1 MSHKHDRVLILDFGS
16 QFTQLIARRIREEC
30 VYCEIH
36 SPDKSLEWIEAWNP
50 AAVILSGG
58 PSSVYDKG
66 VPTTDIK
73 LLEAGIPILGI
84 CYGFHLIALSP
95 EEVENGPGAGYGV
108 VEAAGGVARHID
120 LAASSDGA
128 SDAVKTHANHVSTAA
143 QNTVERAT
151 QMIEL
156 AKSIQDATSASDAAG
171 LVSQLAELGGQL
183 TAGAGS
189 GWQEGGLDAAQQ
201 HLGFITRE
209 EELEN

>member
-1 MSHKHDRVLILDFGS
+1 MHAKFGLTVLAALAVSSLAI
-16 QFTQLIARRIREEC
+16 TQDTA
-30 VYCEIH
+30 
-36 SPDKSLEWIEAWNP
+36 AQANP
-50 AAVILSGG
+50 AQNHVGHVADGFRG
-58 PSSVYDKG
+58 TPDG
-66 VPTTDIK
+66 VG
-73 LLEAGIPILGI
+73 LLDAAIAEAGVAAQHA
-84 CYGFHLIALSP
+84 GFAARDPSNLDGMKRHMGHVLHALNP
-95 EEVENGPGAGYGV
+95 EEVESGPGAGYGV
-108 VEAAGGVARHID
+108 VAAAGGVARHID

-128 SDAVKTHANHVSTAA
+128 SDALKTHANHVSTAA
-143 QNTVERAT
+143 QNTVETAT